1 MSLESPIV
9 NVGDLNPLWPTGAE
23 SKNEGDDHLRN
34 IKKVIKQAFAGFTGA
49 VVVTGTDGGAVN
61 AYTLTPATA
70 LLAYT
75 SRTMAVFSPT
85 ITSTGAVTL
94 NVSGLGAK
102 SVLSIDGAAL
112 VSGDLVVGSVYVA
125 VYNGTAFQLIA
136 PTKNYIDQ
144 LVVSGTL
151 PGVATPANAGK
162 FYKTD
167 GAVGS
172 WASIDLRGQPTTAKP
187 VSGVA
192 AQVFDYAAGEGQSM
206 TATGSFSFTA
216 TGFPA
221 GRTAGILIMATNWG
235 AFAPTSSGITWFKSD
250 GTTTTNFNT
259 SGITLPSAG
268 VGKLALW
275 SLDGVTIYGQAV

>member
-1 MSLESPIV
+1 MSVENPN

-23 SKNEGDDHLRN
+23 NKSEGDDHIRN
-34 IKKVIKQAFAGFTGA
+34 IKTAIKQSFAGFAGA
-49 VVVTGTDGGAVN
+49 VIVTGTDGGTVN

-75 SRTMAVFSPT
+75 SRTLAVFAPT
-85 ITSTGAVTL
+85 VTSTGAVTL
-94 NVSGLGAK
+94 NISGLGTKA
-102 SVLSIDGAAL
+102 VLSVDGAAL
-112 VSGDLVVGSVYVA
+112 VSGDLVLGSVYVA

-144 LVVSGTL
+144 LVTSGLL
-151 PGVATPANAGK
+151 PGTATPANAGK
-162 FYKTD
+162 FYTTN
-167 GAVGS
+167 GTVGS
-172 WASIDLRGQPTTAKP
+172 WASIDLRGQPTTAKAA
-187 VSGVA
+187 SGVA

-206 TATGSFSFTA
+206 TATGTFAFTA
-216 TGFPA
+216 TGFPV

-235 AFAPTSSGITWFKSD
+235 AYAPTSSGITWFKSD
-250 GTTTTNFNT
+250 GTTTTNFST
-259 SGITLPSAG
+259 SGITLPAAG